1 MLHLYTSITKII
13 INEEMIKTTYLY
25 RNRMQEN
32 MPDNTCEYID
42 WNNFS
47 EVYAEQPLKQIL
59 NLKNKRKGL
68 VVDVFTNDFE
78 VTRYEQWQDKLSI
91 KVITE
96 WKEVTPSI
104 NQILNFYDGDV
115 AIKYLVERG
124 MNCIPVG

>member
-1 MLHLYTSITKII
+1 
-13 INEEMIKTTYLY
+13 
-25 RNRMQEN
+25 MQEN
-32 MPDNTCEYID
+32 MPENTCEYID
-42 WNNFS
+42 WNNIS
-47 EVYAEQPLKQIL
+47 EVYAEKPLKQIL